1 MTRHLLSLSLGPVQ
15 EFIAAARKTAD
26 LEAGSTL
33 LVELVGA
40 AASEFS
46 AEERIYPASVEAG
59 GANKILA
66 VVTGDPAQH
75 ARRARARAQAELEA
89 QWELYSRPLAAHIDE
104 ARARAQLAH
113 FLEFYAAWVPLRSEG
128 DYPAARRRVEALL
141 AARKALRDF
150 APLAQGDARL
160 PKSPLDPAYATVLRV
175 DDRGQLPEA
184 LQGEPWNFK
193 PTETLDAISLL
204 KRLRGRAQR
213 DVLDTPTLAHRAQ
226 YPGTVL
232 QRSADKDP
240 QPASAYY
247 AILVADG
254 DSMGALLSAHDSEAA
269 HHELSRRLDEFAR
282 QARRIVQKHDGQAV
296 FAGGDD
302 VLAFLPVTTALACG
316 RELAEKFRHTV
327 RATLSA
333 GIAVVHYREPLST
346 SLRQAREAEKVAK
359 KVDGKNAVC
368 VAVHTRGG
376 APRRVAQKWD
386 GTRALEELT
395 RMRLPRGLP
404 YELSEL
410 AREWPHGVSP
420 VALSNEA
427 RRIARRKA
435 TADGARL
442 DESVLR
448 GWQFDS
454 PEHLREFANLLIIA
468 RFLSGQGDR
477 A

>member
-1 MTRHLLSLSLGPVQ
+1 MTRFLLSISLGPVQ

-26 LEAGSTL
+26 LEAGSSL
-33 LVELVGA
+33 LTELVGA

-113 FLEFYAAWVPLRSEG
+113 FLEFYAAWVPLRSEAE
-128 DYPAARRRVEALL
+128 YPAARKRVEALL
-141 AARKALRDF
+141 AARKALRNF
-150 APLAQGDARL
+150 APLAQRDVGL
-160 PKSPLDPAYATVLRV
+160 PKSPLDPAYATVFRE
-175 DDRGQLPEA
+175 GQVPEG
-184 LQGEPWNFK
+184 LQGGGWNFK

-316 RELAEKFRHTV
+316 RELAEAFRHTV

-346 SLRQAREAEKVAK
+346 SLRQARAAEKAAK
-359 KVDGKNAVC
+359 QVDGKNAVC

-376 APRRVAQKWD
+376 APLRVERPWEEMRELEDWQAQP
-386 GTRALEELT
+386 
-395 RMRLPRGLP
+395 LPRGLP

-435 TADGARL
+435 TADGEQL
-442 DESVLR
+442 SEDVLR

-454 PEHLREFANLLIIA
+454 AAHLREFANLLIIA
-468 RFLSGQGDR
+468 RFLRGQGDR

>member
-26 LEAGSTL
+26 LEAGSSL
-33 LVELVGA
+33 LTELVGA

-75 ARRARARAQAELEA
+75 ARQARARAQAELEA
-89 QWELYSRPLAAHIDE
+89 QWEVLSRPLAAHIDE

-141 AARKALRDF
+141 AARKALRNF
-150 APLAQGDARL
+150 APLAQRDVGL
-160 PKSPLDPAYATVLRV
+160 PKSPLDPAYATVFRE
-175 DDRGQLPEA
+175 GQVPEG
-184 LQGEPWNFK
+184 LQGGGWNFK

-316 RELAEKFRHTV
+316 RELAEAFRHTV

-346 SLRQAREAEKVAK
+346 SLRQARAAEKVAK
-359 KVDGKNAVC
+359 QVDGKNAVC

-376 APRRVAQKWD
+376 APLRVAQPWD
-386 GTRALEELT
+386 GAGALEALA
-395 RMRLPRGLP
+395 RMNLPRGLP

-420 VALSNEA
+420 VTLSNEA

-435 TADGARL
+435 TADGEQL
-442 DESVLR
+442 SEDVLR

-454 PEHLREFANLLIIA
+454 AAHLREFANLLIIA
-468 RFLSGQGDR
+468 RFLRGQGDR

>member
-1 MTRHLLSLSLGPVQ
+1 MTRFLLSISLGPVQ

-33 LVELVGA
+33 LVDLVGA
-40 AASEFS
+40 AASEFP

-75 ARRARARAQAELEA
+75 ARQARARAQAELEA
-89 QWELYSRPLAAHIDE
+89 QWELYSRQLAAHIDE

-113 FLEFYAAWVPLRSEG
+113 FLEFYAAWVPLRSEA

-150 APLAQGDARL
+150 APLAQRDPGL
-160 PKSPLDPAYATVLRV
+160 PKSPLDPAFATVLRL
-175 DDRGQLPEA
+175 DDNGQLPEA
-184 LQGEPWNFK
+184 LREAPWNFK
-193 PTETLDAISLL
+193 PSEVLDAVSLL
-204 KRLRGRAQR
+204 KRLRGRAGR
-213 DVLDTPTLAHRAQ
+213 DVLNTHTLAHRAKH
-226 YPGTVL
+226 PGAPNS
-232 QRSADKDP
+232 QDEDF
-240 QPASAYY
+240 QPDGAYY

-254 DSMGALLSAHDSEAA
+254 DNMGALLSANDTEDA
-269 HHELSRRLDEFAR
+269 HHEISRRLDTFAT
-282 QARRIVQKHDGQAV
+282 QARAIVERHDGHAV

-302 VLAFLPVTTALACG
+302 VLALLPVTTALACG
-316 RELAEKFRHTV
+316 RELAEAFRHTV

-346 SLRQAREAEKVAK
+346 SLAQARAVEKVAK
-359 KVDGKNAVC
+359 KVPGKNAVC

-376 APRRVAQKWD
+376 APLRVAQPWD
-386 GTRALEELT
+386 GAGALEALA
-395 RMRLPRGLP
+395 RMNLPRGLP

-435 TADGARL
+435 TADGERL
-442 DESVLR
+442 DEEALR
-448 GWQFDS
+448 GWQFDG
-454 PEHLREFANLLIIA
+454 PQHLRDFANLLIIA
-468 RFLSGQGDR
+468 RFLRGQGDR

>member
-1 MTRHLLSLSLGPVQ
+1 MTRHLLSISLGPVQ

-33 LVELVGA
+33 LTELVGA
-40 AASEFS
+40 AASEFP

-66 VVTGDPAQH
+66 VVEGDPAQH
-75 ARRARARAQAELEA
+75 AQQARARAQAELEA
-89 QWELYSRPLAAHIDE
+89 QWANYSRPLAAHIDE

-113 FLEFYAAWVPLRSEG
+113 FLEFYAAWVPLWG
-128 DYPAARRRVEALL
+128 ADDYPAARKRVEALL

-150 APLAQGDARL
+150 TPLAQQDAGL
-160 PKSPLDPAYATVLRV
+160 PKSPLDPAFATVLRLNAS
-175 DDRGQLPEA
+175 GKIPEA
-184 LQGEPWNFK
+184 LQGGDWAFK

-204 KRLRGRAQR
+204 KRLRGRER
-213 DVLDTPTLAHRAQ
+213 RNVLDTPTLAHRAK
-226 YPGTVL
+226 YPGAVL

-240 QPASAYY
+240 QPVSAYY

-254 DSMGALLSAHDSEAA
+254 DSMGALLSQRDTEAA
-269 HHELSRRLDEFAR
+269 HHELSRRLDAFA
-282 QARRIVQKHDGQAV
+282 QEARRIVHGHDGQAV

-316 RELAEKFRHTV
+316 RELAKAFGHTV

-333 GIAVVHYREPLST
+333 GIAIVHYHEPLSV
-346 SLRQAREAEKVAK
+346 SLQQARNAEKVAK

-376 APRRVAQKWD
+376 APLQVAQKWD
-386 GTRALEELT
+386 GAQALEDLA

-410 AREWPHGVSP
+410 ARTWPEGVSP
-420 VALSNEA
+420 LVLTNEA

-442 DESVLR
+442 SEDVLK

-454 PEHLREFANLLIIA
+454 AAHLRDFANLLIIA